1 MGRRYFIFSSFVLF
15 LFFSTWPTLA
25 AASSVPDPTAQMK
38 PFIDKVMS
46 ILEHADFKKDPKCII
61 CKRLIDISRERFD
74 FHEMSKRVLGRTWRK
89 LDKKQQEEFVDLFT
103 RLLQYAYIG
112 KLEQYTGQKIIF
124 KGQRIK
130 GKRAQVQTEIADG
143 QQSIAVSYIMLLEG
157 DQWMVYDVIIEGVSL
172 VRNYME
178 QFREILRKQKY
189 AGLIKQIEGKVK
201 QLEAE
206 RRKQFENKAMQSDAG
221 KVSLARFFVG

>member
-1 MGRRYFIFSSFVLF
+1 MQRRYFLFSVITLF
-15 LFFSTWPTLA
+15 LFSLA
-25 AASSVPDPTAQMK
+25 PPLVMGAKGPDPTAQMK
-38 PFIDKVMS
+38 PFIDKVMG

-61 CKRLIDISRERFD
+61 CKRLIDVSRERFD
-74 FHEMSKRVLGRTWRK
+74 FNEMSKRVLGRTWRK
-89 LDKKQQEEFVDLFT
+89 LNKEEKEEFVDLFT

-130 GKRAQVQTEIADG
+130 GKRAQVQTEISDG

-178 QFREILRKQKY
+178 QFREILRKEKY
-189 AGLIKQIEGKVK
+189 AGLVKQIETKVQ
-201 QLEAE
+201 QLEEE
-206 RRKQFENKAMQSDAG
+206 RRKHFEERYQARENNKKNG
-221 KVSLARFFVG
+221 

>member
-1 MGRRYFIFSSFVLF
+1 MHRRHFLISVFIFFLLLPVQPVLR
-15 LFFSTWPTLA
+15 A
-25 AASSVPDPTAQMK
+25 ATGPDPIAQMK
-38 PFIDKVMS
+38 PFVDKVMG
-46 ILEHADFKKDPKCII
+46 ILENADFKKDPKCII
-61 CKRLIDISRERFD
+61 CKRLIDVSRERFD

-89 LDKKQQEEFVDLFT
+89 LSKEEKEEFVDLFT

-124 KGQRIK
+124 KGERIR
-130 GKRAQVQTEIADG
+130 GKRAQVQTEISDG

-178 QFREILRKQKY
+178 QFREILRKEKY
-189 AGLIKQIEGKVK
+189 AGLVKQIESKVK

-206 RRKQFENKAMQSDAG
+206 RRKHFENRAAQNSD
-221 KVSLARFFVG
+221 KNN

>member
-1 MGRRYFIFSSFVLF
+1 MQRRFFLFSAFIF
-15 LFFSTWPTLA
+15 LA
-25 AASSVPDPTAQMK
+25 LSLAPALSVAGNPPDPTEQMK
-38 PFIDKVMS
+38 PFVKKVMA
-46 ILEHADFKKDPKCII
+46 ILDNADFKKDPKCII
-61 CKRLIDISRERFD
+61 CKRLIDVSRERFD
-74 FHEMSKRVLGRTWRK
+74 FNEMSKRVLGRTWRK
-89 LDKKQQEEFVDLFT
+89 LNKEQKEEFVGLFT

-130 GKRAQVQTEIADG
+130 GKRAQVQTEISDG
-143 QQSIAVSYIMLLEG
+143 HQSIAVSYIMLLEE

-189 AGLIKQIEGKVK
+189 AGLIKQIETKVTK
-201 QLEAE
+201 LEEE
-206 RRKQFENKAMQSDAG
+206 RRKHFEKRFE
-221 KVSLARFFVG
+221 AREEEKKKG

>member
-1 MGRRYFIFSSFVLF
+1 MHRRQFIGSIVLLF
-15 LFFSTWPTLA
+15 LLGLVPPTLRA
-25 AASSVPDPTAQMK
+25 ADVPDPTAQMK

-46 ILEHADFKKDPKCII
+46 ILEHADFKKDPNCII
-61 CKRLIDISRERFD
+61 CKRLIDVSRERFD

-89 LDKKQQEEFVDLFT
+89 LSKEQQEEFVDLFT

-124 KGQRIK
+124 KGERIR
-130 GKRAQVQTEIADG
+130 GKRAQVQTEISDG

-178 QFREILRKQKY
+178 QFREILRKEKY
-189 AGLIKQIEGKVK
+189 EGLVKQIESKVK

-206 RRKQFENKAMQSDAG
+206 RRKHFEQQAEEAG
-221 KVSLARFFVG
+221 ATNS